1 MKKISVVCLLYL
13 EYVLLL
19 SSEKTDIWIY
29 NEYKITEAGYTFL
42 ENDFDVMNF
51 SKLGSFN
58 SVFPYSI
65 FTMPEHDVY
74 FYPNFPM

>member
-1 MKKISVVCLLYL
+1 MKYEKFKEHDVKRTCTVHFD
-13 EYVLLL
+13 EY
-19 SSEKTDIWIY
+19 SQYRS
-29 NEYKITEAGYTFL
+29 FL

-51 SKLGSFN
+51 SKLGSYN
-58 SVFPYSI
+58 SVFPYST